1 MPNLQNILD
10 TPIEYVKGIG
20 PARGETFRKELN
32 IHTVR
37 NLLYTFPFR
46 YIDRTKFHLI
56 KDVKAEGD
64 NIQLKG
70 TLVSIEKIKGKTNR
84 SRITG
89 IFKDSSG
96 FLELVWFQGVT
107 WLEKSLKE
115 GEEYIIYG
123 KVNVFNGNKSMV
135 HPEMELV
142 SESAIHLTSTFD
154 PVYSSTEKMDAKGL
168 DSKTRRKIINS
179 LLVTIEE
186 KDVPET
192 LPPYILE
199 KLKIGSAYNTLQW
212 IHFPSNER
220 EKELAVNRIKFEE
233 FFFVQVRLLLSKIY
247 RQYKYRSAPF
257 ATIGHYF
264 NTFYNHKLPF
274 ELTSAQKKVIKEIRA
289 DMGKPIQMNRLLQGD
304 VGSGKT
310 IVALLSM
317 LIALDNGFQSC
328 LMAPTEILAQQH
340 FESISGLLQGMDIG
354 IAFLS
359 GSVKGKKR
367 AAILQDLKEG
377 KVNIIIGTHALIEEH
392 VVFKHLGFAVVD
404 EQHRFGVAQ
413 RASLWKKNDALAPHI
428 LVMTATPI
436 PRTLAMTLYGDLD
449 VSVIDEL
456 PPGRKE
462 IKTIHKY
469 ETARPQ
475 LIQFLHSEIAKGRQ
489 IYIVYPLIEESEK
502 LDLKNLNDGYER
514 LLQYFPQPDFQISV
528 VHGRMKAAD
537 KDWEM
542 QRFIKKTTQIMVATT
557 VIEVGVNVP
566 NASVMVI
573 ENTERFGLSQL
584 HQLRGRVGRGAD
596 QSYCILMTDYK
607 ISKEGRERIHT
618 MVRTNNGFEIAE
630 VDLKL
635 RGPGDIQGTQQSGLL
650 DFKLLNIG
658 TDRAIMD
665 TARNFA
671 LHIIEDDPKLEKPRH
686 ENIRQEVAR
695 LKHQYKDW
703 ARIS

>member
-1 MPNLQNILD
+1 LPNHLNILD

-20 PARGETFRKELN
+20 PSRGETFRKELN

-70 TLVSIEKIKGKTNR
+70 TLVSVEKIKGKTNR

-89 IFKDSSG
+89 TFKDSSG

-154 PVYSSTEKMDAKGL
+154 PVYPSTEKMDAKGL

-186 KDVPET
+186 KDVSET

-199 KLKIGSAYNTLQW
+199 KLKISSAYNTLKW

-247 RQYKYRSAPF
+247 RKYKYRSAPF

-264 NTFYNHKLPF
+264 NTFYNDKLPY
-274 ELTSAQKKVIKEIRA
+274 ELTNAQKKVIKEIRA
-289 DMGKPIQMNRLLQGD
+289 DMGKPVQMNRLLQGD

-317 LIALDNGFQSC
+317 LIALGQ
-328 LMAPTEILAQQH
+328 
-340 FESISGLLQGMDIG
+340 
-354 IAFLS
+354 
-359 GSVKGKKR
+359 
-367 AAILQDLKEG
+367 
-377 KVNIIIGTHALIEEH
+377 
-392 VVFKHLGFAVVD
+392 
-404 EQHRFGVAQ
+404 
-413 RASLWKKNDALAPHI
+413 W
-428 LVMTATPI
+428 
-436 PRTLAMTLYGDLD
+436 
-449 VSVIDEL
+449 
-456 PPGRKE
+456 
-462 IKTIHKY
+462 
-469 ETARPQ
+469 
-475 LIQFLHSEIAKGRQ
+475 
-489 IYIVYPLIEESEK
+489 
-502 LDLKNLNDGYER
+502 
-514 LLQYFPQPDFQISV
+514 ISV
-528 VHGRMKAAD
+528 LPHGSD
-537 KDWEM
+537 
-542 QRFIKKTTQIMVATT
+542 
-557 VIEVGVNVP
+557 
-566 NASVMVI
+566 
-573 ENTERFGLSQL
+573 
-584 HQLRGRVGRGAD
+584 
-596 QSYCILMTDYK
+596 
-607 ISKEGRERIHT
+607 
-618 MVRTNNGFEIAE
+618 
-630 VDLKL
+630 
-635 RGPGDIQGTQQSGLL
+635 
-650 DFKLLNIG
+650 
-658 TDRAIMD
+658 
-665 TARNFA
+665 
-671 LHIIEDDPKLEKPRH
+671 
-686 ENIRQEVAR
+686 
-695 LKHQYKDW
+695 
-703 ARIS
+703 